1 MTMHMSRS
9 IGRIFAL
16 AFFLVFAVG
25 GPLAAQEE
33 GPLVLTSLQS
43 TFSLASALAEGT
55 SIRVENAP
63 PGGSRMAGQERA
75 LFLENLDELFA
86 DADAVVTIARVWRA
100 DRLYQAT
107 RARNILVVP
116 IDAARPWDEEAAPV
130 GLRTEPCS
138 HLAWTQD
145 VQCTD
150 EISPYVWL
158 SISNGVRMAENIAA
172 DLERLAPDDAA
183 AIQTNLASL
192 VSELRA
198 LKSEYDIRFALL
210 PDARV
215 FSLAGEFEYLFG
227 EMGIFVDGYF
237 TKEDV
242 RWTESDLEGFENYL
256 KRNGG
261 GVVVHKWEPA
271 QPILDAIDRAGAK
284 LVILDPADPGLQTGD
299 RLDKDGYLSI
309 LRSDLDAL
317 LGALGET

>member
-1 MTMHMSRS
+1 M
-9 IGRIFAL
+9 
-16 AFFLVFAVG
+16 
-25 GPLAAQEE
+25 
-33 GPLVLTSLQS
+33 
-43 TFSLASALAEGT
+43 
-55 SIRVENAP
+55 
-63 PGGSRMAGQERA
+63 
-75 LFLENLDELFA
+75 
-86 DADAVVTIARVWRA
+86 
-100 DRLYQAT
+100 
-107 RARNILVVP
+107 
-116 IDAARPWDEEAAPV
+116 
-130 GLRTEPCS
+130 
-138 HLAWTQD
+138 
-145 VQCTD
+145 
-150 EISPYVWL
+150 
-158 SISNGVRMAENIAA
+158 
-172 DLERLAPDDAA
+172 ERLAPDDAA
-183 AIQTNLASL
+183 TIQTNLASL

-256 KRNGG
+256 EQNGG